1 MSLLCGRPCTDLS
14 KDWTRGGSIRVS
26 EGRQALAPQ
35 TGEYG
40 VPPVARLAVTTGV
53 RVSGDDIL
61 QDPLG

>member
-1 MSLLCGRPCTDLS
+1 MDPSE
-14 KDWTRGGSIRVS
+14 DWTLGESRRVS
-26 EGRQALAPQ
+26 GGRQALAPW

-53 RVSGDDIL
+53 GVSGDDIL